1 MQQASMQHL
10 PPQQRTS
17 RPARART
24 TAGRRTPTVVLADDS
39 IFQRM
44 MTRAMLE
51 AEGYHVLEAADGREV
66 LDLVRLSHPDL
77 IVMDIAMPSM
87 DGVTTARRLRTGP
100 GGLARVPIVFLSA
113 LAGSDDRDTA
123 LAAGG
128 DEYLVKPVSNR
139 ELLAVVRRY
148 SGPRGESD
156 Q

>member
-1 MQQASMQHL
+1 MQQASMQHH
-10 PPQQRTS
+10 PPQQRTPGPA
-17 RPARART
+17 PARST
-24 TAGRRTPTVVLADDS
+24 VGRRTPTVVLADDS

-44 MTRAMLE
+44 MARAVLE
-51 AEGYHVLEAADGREV
+51 AEGYQVLEAADGREV
-66 LDLVRLSHPDL
+66 LDLVRLAHPDL

-87 DGVTTARRLRTGP
+87 DGVTTARRLRTGH

-113 LAGSDDRDTA
+113 LGGSGDRDTA

-128 DEYLVKPVSNR
+128 DEYLVKPVSDH

-148 SGPRGESD
+148 AGTPGEAD